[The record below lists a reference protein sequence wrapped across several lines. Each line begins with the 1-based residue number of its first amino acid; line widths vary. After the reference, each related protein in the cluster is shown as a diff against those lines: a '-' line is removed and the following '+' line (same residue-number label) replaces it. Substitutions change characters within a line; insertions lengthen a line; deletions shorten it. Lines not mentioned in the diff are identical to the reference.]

1 MVHENVGSR
10 CGANTTV
17 QGPAVIPL
25 NPLLARLRAD
35 VTEWQTIA
43 VPELLFQHRSAALTA
58 FLVLVGLSI
67 AALLGYSVRARRI
80 GRNRIVLPAILPGT
94 RHSSASWL
102 RHAPTLC
109 ALTGMP
115 FFMLA
120 LADPFTTV
128 VEQQVSYPGR
138 RIALIIDASS
148 SMLKPFS
155 AGRLNARAPNQA
167 AFFTSVGAA
176 DTFIRQRRDGKYKDL
191 IALIEFGDEA
201 YVITPFTTDYDNILL
216 STSLIGDWSE
226 FMRFPNQG
234 TKIAAAIEQGT
245 TLFKSFNFLHAAG
258 NLMVIFSDGE
268 DTQVTLHG
276 RHVNEIVAGAVSAEI
291 PIFLIRTNRDKRL
304 GDIVPDA
311 LWKPAVESTG
321 GRFYAAA
328 TEGDV
333 LRAIQDID
341 TRSAGTIEVKQYGTN
356 VPRYVPF
363 AIMASAL
370 WAAGIFLK
378 VAVPWFS
385 TFP

>member
-1 MVHENVGSR
+1 M
-10 CGANTTV
+10 
-17 QGPAVIPL
+17 IPL
-25 NPLLARLRAD
+25 SSLIARLRAD

-43 VPELLFQHRSAALTA
+43 VPELLFQHRSAALSA
-58 FLVLVGLSI
+58 FLALVGLSI

-80 GRNRIVLPAILPGT
+80 GRNRIVLPAILLGT
-94 RHSSASWL
+94 RRSPASWL

-109 ALTGMP
+109 ALAGVP

-138 RIALIIDASS
+138 RIALVIDASS

-155 AGRLNARAPNQA
+155 AGRLNAQAPNQA

-176 DTFIRQRRDGKYKDL
+176 DTFIRQRRNGKYKDL

-216 STSLIGDWSE
+216 STSLIGEWSE

-234 TKIAAAIEQGT
+234 TKIAAAIDQGT
-245 TLFKSFNFLHAAG
+245 TLFKAFNFLHAAG

-268 DTQVTLHG
+268 DAQVRLHD

-341 TRSAGTIEVKQYGTN
+341 TRVTGTIEMKQYGSN

-363 AIMASAL
+363 TIMASAL

-378 VAVPWFS
+378 LAVPWFS

>member
-1 MVHENVGSR
+1 M
-10 CGANTTV
+10 
-17 QGPAVIPL
+17 GPLSA
-25 NPLLARLRAD
+25 LLARLRAD
-35 VTEWQTIA
+35 VAEWQTIA

-58 FLVLVGLSI
+58 FLVLVGLSF
-67 AALLGYSVRARRI
+67 AALLGYSVSARRI
-80 GRNRIVLPAILPGT
+80 GRNRIAVPAILPGA
-94 RHSSASWL
+94 RRSAASWL

-109 ALTGMP
+109 ALVGMP
-115 FFMLA
+115 LFMLA

-128 VEQQVSYPGR
+128 VEQHVSYPGR

-176 DTFIRQRRDGKYKDL
+176 DTFIRQRRAGNYKDL

-245 TLFKSFNFLHAAG
+245 TLFKAFNFLHAAG

-276 RHVNEIVAGAVSAEI
+276 RHVNEIVAGAVAAEI

-333 LRAIQDID
+333 LRAIEDID
-341 TRSAGTIEVKQYGTN
+341 TRSAGTIEVKQYGMN

-363 AIMASAL
+363 AIIAAAW
-370 WAAGIFLK
+370 WAAAIFLK
-378 VAVPWFS
+378 LAVPWFR